1 MEFCIRWQL
10 NQYGNNF
17 FQFLELLK
25 CIVAA
30 EQNGNV
36 TS

>member
-10 NQYGNNF
+10 NQYGNN